1 VGMLWGNVLLAAGIS
16 IAALT
21 ASPAKPATKVYRIDL
36 TRDQTAWSQDVP
48 QESGGFVVFH
58 RYPGGLLVSVRKSDV
73 KKITAAALPP
83 EAVLGLRPGKDIVVL
98 GPTGESSTADATKGD
113 ARAAAS
119 EKGELLP
126 GERKDGSA
134 LLNPDRKF
142 RPEWDTKQVPGLN
155 LGYPNSP
162 NDYREGR
169 TFAYPPASAHQEAPG
184 DVPRMPPGN
193 GEPPK
198 GPS

>member
-1 VGMLWGNVLLAAGIS
+1 MPWGNVLLAAGIS

-36 TRDQTAWSQDVP
+36 ARDQTAWSQDVP
-48 QESGGFVVFH
+48 QETGGFIVFH

-73 KKITAAALPP
+73 RKITAAALPP
-83 EAVLGLRPGKDIVVL
+83 EAIPGGRAGKDIVVL
-98 GPTGESSTADATKGD
+98 GPLGEPSTADATKGD
-113 ARAAAS
+113 SPAGAS

-142 RPEWDTKQVPGLN
+142 RPEWDTTRVPGLN

-169 TFAYPPASAHQEAPG
+169 TFAYPPAGAFQAAPG

>member
-1 VGMLWGNVLLAAGIS
+1 MLWGNVLLVAGIS

-36 TRDQTAWSQDVP
+36 ARDQTAWSQDVP
-48 QESGGFVVFH
+48 QETGGFIVFH
-58 RYPGGLLVSVRKSDV
+58 RYPGGLLVSVRKADV

-83 EAVLGLRPGKDIVVL
+83 EAISGLRPGKAIVVL
-98 GPTGESSTADATKGD
+98 GPLGESSTAEATKGD
-113 ARAAAS
+113 SRAAAS

-142 RPEWDTKQVPGLN
+142 KPEWDTKQVPGLN
-155 LGYPNSP
+155 IGNPNSP

-169 TFAYPPASAHQEAPG
+169 TFAYPPAGATQAAPG

-193 GEPPK
+193 GELPR
-198 GPS
+198 GPGN